1 MGNDSFKDRVTIY
14 EVASVAGVSLA
25 TVSRVINKHQNVTEA
40 TREKVKE
47 AIKKL
52 GYRPSALAQAL
63 ATSKTTNIGVIIPS
77 ANYVYI
83 SNLLHGITKAAGE
96 RGYVITLFV
105 TSNDKEEA
113 KVAMNKLITSH
124 VDGAIIFDNLFEEEE
139 IKQIANYQ
147 VPVVVVNN
155 RIDEQ
160 QKITCITFGYE
171 NTLREE
177 IVRKHLQTSA
187 KQMYFVDF
195 PENDRL
201 LDRLKRSFIETHEA
215 EQKQYTL
222 LSVENSYEDYY
233 AYFNEYFKKERN
245 GYFIVNRDSLAVA
258 VANAAD
264 DNGLRVPEDIEVLS
278 LIGTRYAEIMRPQI
292 SSMMLD
298 LHEVGIRAMDIL
310 VQIMNGEYF
319 QPRQKVIANYVKLE
333 TTL

>member
-1 MGNDSFKDRVTIY
+1 MNDSFKDRVTIY

-25 TVSRVINKHQNVTEA
+25 TVSRVINNHQNVTEA
-40 TREKVKE
+40 TRQKVKD
-47 AIKKL
+47 AINKL

-105 TSNDKEEA
+105 TSNDKAEA
-113 KVAMNKLITSH
+113 KIAMDKLITSH

-139 IKQIANYQ
+139 INQIANYQ

-155 RIDEQ
+155 RIDE
-160 QKITCITFGYE
+160 KEKVTCITFGYE

-177 IVRKHLQTSA
+177 IVRKHLQTSS
-187 KQMYFVDF
+187 KPMFFVDF
-195 PENDRL
+195 PDSDRL
-201 LDRLKRSFIETHEA
+201 LDRLKRSFVDTHEA
-215 EQKQYTL
+215 EGRPYTL
-222 LSVENSYEDYY
+222 LSVDNSYQGYYDY
-233 AYFNEYFKKERN
+233 FLNYFKAVRN
-245 GYFIVNRDSLAVA
+245 GYFIVNRDTLAVG
-258 VANAAD
+258 VINAAH

-278 LIGTRYAEIMRPQI
+278 LIGTRYAPILRPRV
-292 SSMMLD
+292 SNMLLD
-298 LHEVGIRAMDIL
+298 LHEVGLRAMDIL
-310 VQIMNGEYF
+310 VEIMGGKLNI
-319 QPRQKVIANYVKLE
+319 PRQKVVATYVKLD